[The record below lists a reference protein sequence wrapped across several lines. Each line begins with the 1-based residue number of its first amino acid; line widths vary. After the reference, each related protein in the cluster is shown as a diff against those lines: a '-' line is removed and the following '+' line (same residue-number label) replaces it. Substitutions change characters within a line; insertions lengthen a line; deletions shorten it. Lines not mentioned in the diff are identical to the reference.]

1 MLNLLK
7 LLHSLPPQRHAAFEL
22 INVQCAGVTGGH
34 PVLSTPRL
42 DCFVR
47 ALKPLLQFTDLQ
59 RRYYVQNSKC
69 LAFSCLAFSVSCYF
83 MSGNF
88 SPAISYPTIPCL
100 SFSALPL
107 HAIGCVRLTRRQDAP
122 TVQQITG
129 TSSNWSIDFI
139 FLIFPLF
146 SVSENVTLV
155 CPPLTFAGVECKAI
169 FYKNTCT

>member
-7 LLHSLPPQRHAAFEL
+7 LLRSLPPQRHAAFEL

-34 PVLSTPRL
+34 PVLSAPRL

-88 SPAISYPTIPCL
+88 ISYNSMSVI
-100 SFSALPL
+100 FSAP
-107 HAIGCVRLTRRQDAP
+107 AACYRLRSTDSK
-122 TVQQITG
+122 TG
-129 TSSNWSIDFI
+129 RTHCSTNNGHFEQLVHRLYISYFPA
-139 FLIFPLF
+139 FLGF
-146 SVSENVTLV
+146 
-155 CPPLTFAGVECKAI
+155 
-169 FYKNTCT
+169 

>member
-7 LLHSLPPQRHAAFEL
+7 LLRSLPPQSSSINPAIRLFCRCAETAAS
-22 INVQCAGVTGGH
+22 VYR
-34 PVLSTPRL
+34 STAEIL
-42 DCFVR
+42 CTKQQV
-47 ALKPLLQFTDLQ
+47 
-59 RRYYVQNSKC
+59 
-69 LAFSCLAFSVSCYF
+69 SCIFMSCIFVSCYF

-88 SPAISYPTIPCL
+88 SPAISYPTISCL

-155 CPPLTFAGVECKAI
+155 CPPLTFARVECKAI
-169 FYKNTCT
+169 FWNTCT